1 MINVSFTVSL
11 LGSFYAP
18 VRAQTGF
25 SEARNEELLFNIS
38 EKLDFFD
45 LAPSALFQ
53 LELFQAD

>member
-1 MINVSFTVSL
+1 MSL

-38 EKLDFFD
+38 EKLDLFD